1 MSGFLRKLRASLVCF
16 SLFFVGC
23 GGGGSGDVAVGATDS
38 NGAAITTTTNTAATA
53 GTGGAVNTG
62 GANVAATPVP
72 SQVDIDLRAAMN
84 NAGVVAAA
92 VPATQDPNKVALG
105 RALMFDKILSGNK
118 DVSCATCHAPGLGT
132 GDALSVS
139 IGTGGVGA
147 GQNRVLGAGRSFIA
161 RNAPP
166 LYNLNGVD
174 TMFWDGRVHNNNGT
188 LETPAG
194 NLLPAGLD
202 SALAAQA
209 MFPVTSRDE
218 MRGQSGDVTVDSQA
232 NEVAVI
238 GDGDLVGQWTALM
251 NRLRAIPGYVALFQ
265 SAYPGVATNNLGFEH
280 AANAIAAFEIDQF
293 GTLNSPFDRYIGGD
307 DTALSDQQ
315 KQGALLFYGRAR
327 CAACHRGALLSD
339 FQFHNIATPQVGPGV
354 GAAAPLDL
362 GRFEETGQN
371 ADRFRF
377 RTPPLRNVALT
388 GPWMHS
394 GPYASL
400 EAVVGHYRNP
410 GASLQNYNAN
420 QLRGDLQSL
429 VFTQQQ
435 LNANILNNLDP
446 VLQTPIALNN
456 QDVADIVAFLNA
468 LTDPTAVQ
476 RATDI
481 PANVPS
487 GLPVND

>member
-1 MSGFLRKLRASLVCF
+1 MNAFSKKLPASLLSF

-23 GGGGSGDVAVGATDS
+23 GGGGSGDPAIGATGGS
-38 NGAAITTTTNTAATA
+38 EQVAAAANTITSPA
-53 GTGGAVNTG
+53 AVNTG
-62 GANVAATPVP
+62 ANVVTTPVS
-72 SQVDIDLRAAMN
+72 SQVDIDLRAALN

-92 VPATQDPNKVALG
+92 APAVQDPNKVALG

-147 GQNRVLGAGRSFIA
+147 GQNRLLGAGRNFIA

-166 LYNLNGVD
+166 LYNLNNVD
-174 TMFWDGRVHNNNGT
+174 SLFWDGRVHSNNGT
-188 LETPAG
+188 LETPAD
-194 NLLPAGLD
+194 NLLPPGLE

-209 MFPVTSRDE
+209 MFPVTNRDE
-218 MRGQSGDVTVDSQA
+218 MRCQSGDVAVDSQL
-232 NEVAVI
+232 NEIAAI
-238 GDGDLVGQWTALM
+238 SDADLQSQWTALM
-251 NRLRAIPGYVALFQ
+251 DRLRAVPGYVALFQ

-339 FQFHNIATPQVGPGV
+339 FQFHNIATPQIGPGV
-354 GAAAPLDL
+354 GANAPLDL

-394 GPYASL
+394 GPYTSL

-410 GASLQNYNAN
+410 ATSLQNYNAN

-435 LNANILNNLDP
+435 LNADILTNLDP
-446 VLQTPIALNN
+446 VLRTPIPLNN

-476 RATDI
+476 RATDV
-481 PANVPS
+481 PANVPG